1 MDIRLEEINTWLQTD
16 LNISNYSIEPASAD
30 ASFRRYFRIILDND
44 QGKSLIIMDAPPSK
58 EDCAP
63 FIDITNR
70 LLKSGINAPEIKAFS
85 AENGFLLLS
94 DLGNT
99 MYLDKLNEEN
109 ADELYH
115 AAINSLIT
123 MQSHTST
130 AELPQYNEALLHQEM
145 SLFSDWL
152 LNKHLGL
159 PTQDSWLQNTFSF
172 LSQSALEQPQV
183 FVHRDYHS
191 RNLTWQHDQSPG
203 VLDFQDAVLGPI
215 SYDLV
220 SILRDCYIK
229 WPSDHLVN
237 WVTYYC
243 DTVRQN
249 DLLPNFSQAEFT
261 RWFDLMGIQRH
272 LKASG
277 IFARLYHRDDKKG
290 YLKDIPRTLSYIE
303 EVSQKYSELNELN
316 RFINQSLQPALKD
329 IKT

>member
-1 MDIRLEEINTWLQTD
+1 MDNRLKQINTWLQTD
-16 LNISNYSIEPASAD
+16 LNIGNYSIEPASAD
-30 ASFRRYFRIILDND
+30 ASFRRYFRLQLEND
-44 QGKSLIIMDAPPSK
+44 PNQSLIIMDAPPEK
-58 EDCAP
+58 EDCGP

-70 LLKSGINAPEIKAFS
+70 LTNAGVNAPEVKAFS
-85 AENGFLLLS
+85 EENGFLLLS
-94 DLGNT
+94 DLGNV
-99 MYLDKLNEEN
+99 MYLDKLNDEN
-109 ADELYH
+109 ADNLYR
-115 AAINSLIT
+115 AAIDTLIT
-123 MQSHTST
+123 IQSQASTTS
-130 AELPQYNEALLHQEM
+130 LPQYDEALLQQEM

-152 LNKHLGL
+152 LDKHLGL
-159 PTQDSWLQNTFSF
+159 STQGNWLADTFA
-172 LSQSALEQPQV
+172 LLAQSALEQPQV

-191 RNLTWQHDQSPG
+191 RNLTWLADQAPG
-203 VLDFQDAVLGPI
+203 VLDFQDAVVGPI

-229 WPSDHLVN
+229 WPEERLVN

-243 DTVRQN
+243 DNVRQN
-249 DLLPNFSQAEFT
+249 ETLPNFSDAEFT

-303 EVSQKYSELNELN
+303 EVSRKYDELTELNMFL
-316 RFINQSLQPALKD
+316 NQSLLPALKE